1 MKFSVRQL
9 KVLMT
14 EREFFETLEQLYK
27 TLKDLEEAHEDIV
40 TTIEATELKIN
51 SIVDNYYAQNTV
63 NNLLDKIQGKNNN
76 E

>member
-1 MKFSVRQL
+1 MRQL

-14 EREFFETLEQLYK
+14 EREFFETLERLYK

-63 NNLLDKIQGKNNN
+63 DNLLDKIQERINNG
-76 E
+76 

>member
-63 NNLLDKIQGKNNN
+63 DNLLDKIQGKNNN

>member
-1 MKFSVRQL
+1 MRQL
-9 KVLMT
+9 KMLMT
-14 EREFFETLEQLYK
+14 EREFFETLERLYK

-63 NNLLDKIQGKNNN
+63 DNLIDKIQERINNG
-76 E
+76 

>member
-1 MKFSVRQL
+1 
-9 KVLMT
+9 MT
-14 EREFFETLEQLYK
+14 EREFFETLERLYK

-63 NNLLDKIQGKNNN
+63 DNLIDKIQERINNG
-76 E
+76 

>member
-1 MKFSVRQL
+1 M
-9 KVLMT
+9 LMT
-14 EREFFETLEQLYK
+14 EREFFETLERLYK

-63 NNLLDKIQGKNNN
+63 DNLIDKIQERINNG
-76 E
+76 